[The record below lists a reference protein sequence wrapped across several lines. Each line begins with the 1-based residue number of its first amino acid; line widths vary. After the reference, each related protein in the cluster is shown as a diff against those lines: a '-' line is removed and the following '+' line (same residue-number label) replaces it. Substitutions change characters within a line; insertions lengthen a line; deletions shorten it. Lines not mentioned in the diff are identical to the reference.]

1 MNLFRIV
8 LTFLFLHAIHLC
20 AHGQMVNGTWKGA
33 LYPKNT
39 DPLKG
44 QFYSFEMSRELK
56 NIEIRSEQLNNGNIC
71 NKKASI
77 SLAKDFSVTINET
90 IVAQKS
96 RQNKLAWC
104 KYKIDLT
111 YDTLSGYWK
120 GTYTSTD
127 CANQSGIAV
136 FYRSDETWNKDVNL
150 PSSSVSFERMIS
162 DLKTDLPSPDKRE
175 MDRKNFQ
182 FQAVYFDFD
191 KDELKPEYTDYLVR
205 MGRMVKGHSD
215 IRIKITGHTDA
226 KGSDAYNDGLSARRA
241 KAIETF
247 FNQQGVPTHRLIF
260 DFKGERAPIAT
271 NETDQG
277 RQLNRR
283 VDFEFIYN

>member
-1 MNLFRIV
+1 
-8 LTFLFLHAIHLC
+8 
-20 AHGQMVNGTWKGA
+20 MVNGTWKGV

-39 DPLKG
+39 DPKKG
-44 QFYSFEMSRELK
+44 IFYSFEFTREMI
-56 NIEIRSEQLNNGNIC
+56 NGDIRAEQLSNGNASL
-71 NKKASI
+71 KKAS
-77 SLAKDFSVTINET
+77 FSFDKELQLHINET
-90 IVAQKS
+90 IIAQKS
-96 RQNKLAWC
+96 RLNKLAWC
-104 KYKIDLT
+104 KLKIDVK

-120 GTYTSTD
+120 GNYTATD

-136 FYRSDETWNKDVNL
+136 FYRSDETWNRDINTTASKT
-150 PSSSVSFERMIS
+150 SFEQLVS
-162 DLKTDLPSPDKRE
+162 DYLNELPAPDKRE
-175 MDRKNFQ
+175 MDRKNFA
-182 FQAVYFDFD
+182 FKPVYFDFD
-191 KDELKPEYTDYLVR
+191 KDDLKAEYHDYLIR

-226 KGSDAYNDGLSARRA
+226 KGSDEYNDNLSARRA
-241 KAIETF
+241 KAIEYF

-271 NETDQG
+271 NQTDEG